1 MPDDIMLVQTLL
13 GERQELRRNVAMYK
27 QAFRCVADRDA
38 LALGIF
44 QNIHSHGKVG
54 AGIDIDMAVA
64 HAGLDNRN
72 RSRLDNGLNQAGRTA
87 RNQHVNETVC
97 LHHNIGALVRG
108 VLNQI

>member
-1 MPDDIMLVQTLL
+1 MLVQTLFCQ
-13 GERQELRRNVAMYK
+13 RQELRRNVAMYK

-44 QNIHSHGKVG
+44 QNIQCHRYIC
-54 AGIDIDMAVA
+54 AGIDINMAVA

-97 LHHNIGALVRG
+97 LHHDIGTLMCG

>member
-1 MPDDIMLVQTLL
+1 MLVQTLL